1 MFSSYRA
8 ELMGV
13 AIFGVL
19 WGHIMNET
27 WQPVLLSQLARLVHT
42 AGFIFLSG
50 FGLFYAYS
58 KSSSLLSFYRR
69 RITRLVIPFILLTY
83 WFFMA
88 ALFTGV
94 DSIPKF
100 IANISAIA
108 FWIYGEAHSWAMWY
122 VSVTL
127 LLSLMFPLFYS
138 LIFRQRKRPVLYL
151 ILLIG
156 IYLVFIGS
164 IYHFFPTYWVNTE
177 IGWTRVIIF
186 LLGMYAGYLAQ
197 NNKELNLI
205 QIIIYFLC
213 CTLIAIVCK
222 LWINDNL
229 YAIMRTLIGMPIIL
243 ILFTVISNH
252 KLCKNFIL
260 IPLAFLGK
268 HSYELYLLHVM
279 FFYFMRDITHI
290 RADFS
295 MIIGI
300 TLALL
305 LCYPTH
311 VGIDKIIKTA
321 NNSTL

>member
-1 MFSSYRA
+1 MSNNLLHISFPINMFSSYRA

-205 QIIIYFLC
+205 QIIIYFPC
-213 CTLIAIVCK
+213 GYCAGQCGTGGHPR
-222 LWINDNL
+222 
-229 YAIMRTLIGMPIIL
+229 RTLHRCGQR
-243 ILFTVISNH
+243 TQGGSG
-252 KLCKNFIL
+252 
-260 IPLAFLGK
+260 LG
-268 HSYELYLLHVM
+268 YG
-279 FFYFMRDITHI
+279 D
-290 RADFS
+290 
-295 MIIGI
+295 
-300 TLALL
+300 ALL
-305 LCYPTH
+305 SDQRL
-311 VGIDKIIKTA
+311 
-321 NNSTL
+321 